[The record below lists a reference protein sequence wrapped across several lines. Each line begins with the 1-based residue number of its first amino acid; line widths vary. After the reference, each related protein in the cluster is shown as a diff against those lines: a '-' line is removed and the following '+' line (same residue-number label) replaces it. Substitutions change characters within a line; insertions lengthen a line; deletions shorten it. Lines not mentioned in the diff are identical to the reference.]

1 MYKTELVFRN
11 RTGNKAGNWSGSR
24 TGYQKMVKRRCRFCL
39 KRTSVLVH
47 MCSKKY
53 CYNYIFKQF
62 FVGVML
68 DHKPKDYL
76 DFFCH
81 CMKVINKNELFSES
95 MNPSDLVRDNLLMF
109 INDYDCFP

>member
-1 MYKTELVFRN
+1 
-11 RTGNKAGNWSGSR
+11 
-24 TGYQKMVKRRCRFCL
+24 
-39 KRTSVLVH
+39 
-47 MCSKKY
+47 
-53 CYNYIFKQF
+53 
-62 FVGVML
+62 ML